1 MISSFPATSCPAHG
15 WVRRSVVACFSQLA
29 LACFASIAV
38 SGAPAL
44 EPVVVRSQ
52 SGQFIVRGLPMGA
65 PVSGY
70 STSAVAYLRLDA
82 TLTAVS
88 LERIRQAVFSELGLP
103 DQWRGLIRVTTHPV
117 RE

>member
-1 MISSFPATSCPAHG
+1 MSWIVSAGF
-15 WVRRSVVACFSQLA
+15 RRAFGQRPQLKGAWFGLVAAACFG
-29 LACFASIAV
+29 FVASLRAA
-38 SGAPAL
+38 AP

-70 STSAVAYLRLDA
+70 STSAVAYLRLDP

-88 LERIRQAVFSELGLP
+88 LERIRHAVLTELGLP
-103 DQWRGLIRVTTHPV
+103 DK
-117 RE
+117 